1 MTGGISDAFDITKEN
16 SKLIERY
23 DTSKLVDVSRISKR
37 WNNRPRYT
45 NHVNNLGKLMLLAR
59 RLAERGAGFITV
71 TTDFVWDMHADSNN
85 ATLTEGMGYVGTPF
99 DHAVSAFIE
108 DVEAR
113 GLRDKILLV
122 CCGEMGRNPKANKKG
137 GRDHWGGSAPLMIY
151 GGGLKMGQVVG
162 SSTKDGGEPAS
173 NRVTIP
179 NLYATIMETVLDTG
193 AVRAM
198 AGIPPEV
205 LQVINGASPI

>member
-1 MTGGISDAFDITKEN
+1 
-16 SKLIERY
+16 
-23 DTSKLVDVSRISKR
+23 
-37 WNNRPRYT
+37 
-45 NHVNNLGKLMLLAR
+45 MLLAR

-71 TTDFVWDMHADSNN
+71 STDFVWDMHADSNN
-85 ATLTEGMGYVGTPF
+85 ATMTEGMGYVGTPF

-122 CCGEMGRNPKANKKG
+122 CCGEMGRNPKVNKKA
-137 GRDHWGGSAPLMIY
+137 GRDHWGGSAPLMVY

-173 NRVTIP
+173 DRVTIP
-179 NLYATIMETVLDTG
+179 NLYATIMDTVLDTG

-198 AGIPPEV
+198 VGIPPEV
-205 LQVINGASPI
+205 LQVINGASPIKQLM